1 MPRAQLQNLTEPM
14 YYVLL
19 SLVRPRYGYEI
30 MQEIGERTGGRVK
43 VGAGTLYALLG
54 RFEEEGLIRQIKIV
68 DRKKIYQL
76 TAEGME
82 ALKEEYGR
90 LKLLVAD
97 GSDLLE
103 DEKNEKKNGKE
114 GEKTDG

>member
-1 MPRAQLQNLTEPM
+1 MPRTQLQNLTEPM

-19 SLVRPRYGYEI
+19 SLAEPRYGYEI
-30 MQEIGERTGGRVK
+30 MQEIGERTNGRVK

-54 RFEEEGLIRQIKIV
+54 RFEEEGLIWQVQVV

-76 TAEGME
+76 TDEGMG
-82 ALKEEYGR
+82 ALKDEYHR

-97 GSDLLE
+97 GSLVLE
-103 DEKNEKKNGKE
+103 DEEK
-114 GEKTDG
+114 GEHEDGR